1 MSGGMEQFYEV
12 FFEEADELIESMESE
27 LLEMIFDADDPE
39 RINTVF
45 RAAHSIKGGAATFGF
60 TAMAETTH
68 VMETLMDQVRD
79 GSMKATRDLVDLLLR
94 GVDVV
99 QALLAAA
106 KSGEEPDGERAAAM
120 QQELQAF
127 LDNGGAPE
135 ESPAEEAPEAP
146 ATTAEPAG
154 GPRPGDV
161 EAAATVALGSAR
173 YRYQIE
179 FKPSHDLFKT
189 GNDPL
194 HVFRALRELGDL
206 EVEVDA
212 DSLPALED
220 FDPHKLYLSWQLQ
233 LDSDVDQEVVQE
245 AFDWVEDAC
254 EIHIERVDLTASE
267 TAGEAVTSAAGHGG
281 QPAAAD
287 SADPDDSP
295 RFELTDSVSAS
306 GASLDIRRLGNAADV
321 HRGQLKDMSLGGCRV
336 NFLGAMEPPLQVDE
350 QLAETVLQLSGGQVV
365 SLTATVRH
373 TAFDPQQQLTSCG
386 LQFVSIADDQK
397 AVLQRYLSELSKQP
411 ESAKVSRAPR
421 KSGAGETSSIRVGID
436 KIDTLINLVGELVIT
451 QSMLGQMGENLES
464 CDQEKLREG
473 FAQLERHTRE
483 LQENVMQIR
492 MVPISNVFN
501 RLPRMIH
508 DLSAK
513 LGKKINLQVF
523 GEQTE
528 LDKTVME
535 KIGDPLVHLVRNAI
549 DHGIEQPEVRTTAGK
564 PAEGQLQL
572 RAYHADGNIVI
583 EIRDDGAGLNAERIL
598 QKARSN
604 GLVGEHENLSEQ
616 RIHELI
622 FEPGFS
628 TAEAVSDVSGRGVGM
643 DVVRRNIQ
651 ACGGGVEVQS
661 EQGAGSVFTIR
672 LPLTLAIVD
681 GQLIQVADQIYVI
694 PLVSIVESIQLQESN
709 LKSIA
714 ELGQVYRIRGE
725 YVPVVQL
732 TRLFN
737 IPVGEDA
744 QREPLLVVVESGKG
758 KIGLLVDDL
767 LAQQQVVVKSLES
780 NYRRIEGI
788 SGATILGD
796 GTVSLIMDIPS
807 LMTLANAD
815 RALPRTDVEGNV
827 TDLNAA

>member
-27 LLEMIFDADDPE
+27 LLEMIFDADNPE

-68 VMETLMDQVRD
+68 VMETLMDRVRD
-79 GSMKATRDLVDLLLR
+79 GSMNATRDLVDLLLR

-120 QQELQAF
+120 QQELQTF
-127 LDNGGAPE
+127 LDNGGA
-135 ESPAEEAPEAP
+135 ADEAA
-146 ATTAEPAG
+146 AEPAPAEPAPAAG
-154 GPRPGDV
+154 APDAAETPGV
-161 EAAATVALGSAR
+161 VPLAAAR
-173 YRYQIE
+173 YRYQID
-179 FKPSHDLFKT
+179 FKPSHGLFKT

-194 HVFRALRELGDL
+194 HVFRALRELGEL
-206 EVEVDA
+206 QVEVDA
-212 DSLPALED
+212 TSLPALAD
-220 FDPHKLYLSWQLQ
+220 FDPHKLYLSWHLL

-254 EIHIERVDLTASE
+254 EIDIERVELASTE
-267 TAGEAVTSAAGHGG
+267 RAAN
-281 QPAAAD
+281 PAAVAHGAD
-287 SADPDDSP
+287 AGASAEDPDQSEGP
-295 RFELTDSVSAS
+295 RFELTDSISAS
-306 GASLDIRRLGNAADV
+306 GVGLDIRRAGEDGET
-321 HRGQLKDMSLGGCRV
+321 HRGQLRDMSLGGCRV
-336 NFLGAMEPPLQVDE
+336 DFLGAIDPPLCVDE
-350 QLAETVLQLSGGQVV
+350 ELAETVLRLPKGQSVTV
-365 SLTATVRH
+365 TGKVRH
-373 TAFDPQQQLTSCG
+373 TAFDQERQLTACG
-386 LQFVSIADDQK
+386 LQFIAMGDDQQ
-397 AVLQRYLSELSKQP
+397 AVLQRYLAELSKQP
-411 ESAKVSRAPR
+411 EAAKVSRAPR
-421 KSGAGETSSIRVGID
+421 KAGAGETSSIRVGID

-549 DHGIEQPEVRTTAGK
+549 DHGIEQPELRVAAGK

-604 GLVGEHENLSEQ
+604 GLVGEHETLGEQ

-628 TAEAVSDVSGRGVGM
+628 TAETVSDVSGRGVGM

-681 GQLIQVADQIYVI
+681 GQLVQVADQIYVI
-694 PLVSIVESIQLQESN
+694 PLVSIVESIQLQEQN
-709 LKSIA
+709 LKTIA

-737 IPVGEDA
+737 IRVPDDRA
-744 QREPLLVVVESGKG
+744 REPLLVVVESGKG

-807 LMTLANAD
+807 LMTLANVD
-815 RALPRTDVEGNV
+815 RGKAKPEVDGRAGE
-827 TDLNAA
+827 LNAA